1 MATILLI
8 EDDEPLLALLARTLN
23 SFGHEVVTAFDG
35 SHGLKLVLDPV
46 IQLVVTDVVMPGKNG
61 IEVLIELKR
70 LRPGIKVIA
79 ISGGGRI
86 GAADYLSMAKHLGA
100 AKTLQKPFSTEE
112 LEAAVRE
119 LLPDPAVT
127 LGSTAGET

>member
-8 EDDEPLLALLARTLN
+8 EDDEPLRALLAHTLTTM
-23 SFGHEVVTAFDG
+23 GHGVVTAFDG
-35 SHGLKLVLDPV
+35 AHGLKLVVDPA

-70 LRPGIKVIA
+70 LRPGMKVIA

-86 GAADYLSMAKHLGA
+86 GAADYLIMAKHLGA
-100 AKTLQKPFSTEE
+100 AKTLQKPFTTEE
-112 LEAAVRE
+112 PHAAVRE
-119 LLPDPAVT
+119 LLPDPQEA
-127 LGSTAGET
+127 LSLAGG